1 MSFSINRTVSV
12 LRTTDTGIPLSP
24 ESEDISLTFKVSGLT
39 ISEAGNMAVVMV
51 SADAGATYQ
60 FFENALISPTLQL
73 RLLKVQRNIY
83 EQHQGISKSH

>member
-51 SADAGATYQ
+51 SADAGESYQ
-60 FFENALISPTLQL
+60 FFENVSIEDDSITSLDGAEKYICKTPQY
-73 RLLKVQRNIY
+73 Q
-83 EQHQGISKSH
+83 